1 MNRTLRILGTVEDA
15 ILAIVLGAMIVLASL
30 QIVLRNVFDTGLSWA
45 DPMLRVSVLWIGM
58 LGAMAAT
65 RDDRQI
71 SIDAMSRF
79 LPNHWG
85 ARVRIL
91 TDIFTAAVA
100 GFFSWHAARLV
111 IEDHASGM
119 TAFAWVPVWVC
130 ELILPVAMAIISIR
144 YAIYAWKHLRE
155 VLSKPPRDPHGP
167 DQRATVGVRGSTS

>member
-1 MNRTLRILGTVEDA
+1 MNRILRILGTVEDA
-15 ILAIVLGAMIVLASL
+15 ILASVLGVMIIMASV
-30 QIVLRNVFDTGLSWA
+30 QIVLRNVFDTGLLWA
-45 DPMLRVSVLWIGM
+45 DPMLRVSVLWVGM

-71 SIDAMSRF
+71 SVDVLSRF
-79 LPNHWG
+79 LPSRWN

-91 TDIFTAAVA
+91 TDIFTAVVA
-100 GFFSWHAARLV
+100 GFFSWHASRLV

-119 TAFAWVPVWVC
+119 TAFSWVPVWAC

-155 VLSKPPRDPHGP
+155 GLSGEPAP
-167 DQRATVGVRGSTS
+167 